1 MAEQL
6 YFSRDSKM
14 FVEFKGGVWEIPVL
28 DGFSFSQATNSS
40 EITLSEMESTA
51 GTSRRGRRIFNDSLA
66 PVEWSFSTYM
76 RPFKH
81 STSYAGEAADSVNN
95 NHHAVEEVLWAMMAG
110 ANAYASSAFARG
122 ANAVT
127 TTDTTDLDVSF
138 AQSNVSVL
146 ETGNLF
152 FVINTDT
159 SDPMVYKLS
168 DAAINEASIDFDVD
182 GIATVNW
189 SGFAKQIFDWT
200 ANTTVTG
207 TDLVPASGTVGKVQ
221 IDTDT
226 SPYQFKL
233 VTDASTLKTA
243 IDEGTGAT
251 NNFVRNRLTQLSIT
265 AGNTT
270 TFPGANNNGIYSLTL
285 TGGNVTIGNNITYLV
300 PEELGSVNVPI
311 ENVTG
316 ARSVSGSFT
325 CYLVFDDQV
334 GGTLNNG
341 TSSDFFADL
350 TSSGAL
356 ELVNNSFDLSFSIG
370 GSNSPKIVIDMP
382 KSHIEI
388 PSHSIEDVISL
399 ETNFHGL
406 GSNLGTA
413 DEVTLKYF
421 GP

>member
-14 FVEFKGGVWEIPVL
+14 FIEFKGGVWEVPVL

-40 EITLSEMESTA
+40 EITLSEMESTS
-51 GTSRRGRRIFNDSLA
+51 GSSRRGRRIFNDSLA

-81 STSYAGEAADSVNN
+81 ATGYSGEGADTTNG

-110 ANAYASSAFARG
+110 ANAYASSAFNRSSS
-122 ANAVT
+122 AVT
-127 TTDTTDLDVSF
+127 TTDGSDLDVTF

-146 ETGNLF
+146 DTGNIF
-152 FVINTDT
+152 FVIDTDA
-159 SDPMVYKLS
+159 SDPMVYKLTDS
-168 DAAINEASIDFDVD
+168 AVNEASIDFDVD

-207 TDLVPASGTVGKVQ
+207 TDLTPASGNVGNVQ
-221 IDTDT
+221 IDNDT

-243 IDEGTGAT
+243 IDEGITAT
-251 NNFVRNRLTQLSIT
+251 NNFVRNRLTQLVV
-265 AGNTT
+265 ATT
-270 TFPGANNNGIYSLTL
+270 ETGFDTNYTLTL
-285 TGGNVTIGNNITYLV
+285 TGGNITIGNNITYLV
-300 PEELGSVNVPI
+300 PEELGTVNVPI

-316 ARSVSGSFT
+316 SRSVTGSFT
-325 CYLVFDDQV
+325 CYLVLDD
-334 GGTLNNG
+334 GANNNG
-341 TSSDFFADL
+341 TSSDFFKDH
-350 TSSGAL
+350 TSTTAL
-356 ELVNNSFDLSFSIG
+356 SNVNNSFDLTFKIG
-370 GSNSPKIVIDMP
+370 GTSSPRIEVAMP
-382 KSHIEI
+382 TCHIEI
-388 PSHSIEDVISL
+388 PTHAIEDVISL
-399 ETNFHGL
+399 ETSFHAL

-413 DEVTLKYF
+413 DEVTLKYVA
-421 GP
+421 P

>member
-14 FVEFKGGVWEIPVL
+14 FIEFKGGVWEIPVL

-51 GTSRRGRRIFNDSLA
+51 GTSRRGRRLFNDSLA

-76 RPFKH
+76 RPFTH
-81 STSYAGEAADSVNN
+81 ATAYTGEAADTADG

-127 TTDTTDLDVSF
+127 TTDGTDLDISF

-146 ETGNLF
+146 ETGNIF
-152 FVINTDT
+152 FVIDTDAD
-159 SDPMVYKLS
+159 DPMIYKLA
-168 DAAINEASIDFDVD
+168 DAAVNEASIDFDVD
-182 GIATVNW
+182 GIATINW

-207 TDLVPASGTVGKVQ
+207 TDLVPASGNVGNVQ
-221 IDTDT
+221 IDNDT
-226 SPYQFKL
+226 TPYQFKL
-233 VTDASTLKTA
+233 VTDASTLTTA
-243 IDEGTGAT
+243 IDEGISAT
-251 NNFVRNRLTQLSIT
+251 DNFVRNRLTQLAIATSESGFDST
-265 AGNTT
+265 
-270 TFPGANNNGIYSLTL
+270 YSLTL
-285 TGGNVTIGNNITYLV
+285 TGGNITIGNNITYLV
-300 PEELGSVNVPI
+300 PEELGTVNVPI

-316 ARSVSGSFT
+316 ARTVTGSFT
-325 CYLVFDDQV
+325 CYLVFDD
-334 GGTLNNG
+334 GANNNG
-341 TSSDFFADL
+341 TSSDFFKDH
-350 TSSGAL
+350 TSTTAL
-356 ELVNNSFDLSFSIG
+356 ANVNNSFSLTFRIG
-370 GSNSPKIVIDMP
+370 GTSSPKIEVAMP
-382 KSHIEI
+382 TCHVEI
-388 PSHSIEDVISL
+388 PTHSIEDVISL
-399 ETNFHGL
+399 ETTFHGL
-406 GSNLGTA
+406 GTNLGTA

>member
-14 FVEFKGGVWEIPVL
+14 FIEFKGGVWEVPVL

-76 RPFKH
+76 RPFTH
-81 STSYAGEAADSVNN
+81 ATAYTGEAADTVNG

-127 TTDTTDLDVSF
+127 TTDGTDLDVSF
-138 AQSNVSVL
+138 AQSNISVL
-146 ETGNLF
+146 ETGNIF
-152 FVINTDT
+152 FVMDT
-159 SDPMVYKLS
+159 SAADPMVYKLA
-168 DAAINEASIDFDVD
+168 DAAVNEASIDFDVD
-182 GIATVNW
+182 GIATINW

-207 TDLVPASGTVGKVQ
+207 TDLTPASGNVGNVQ
-221 IDTDT
+221 LDSDTT
-226 SPYQFKL
+226 PYQFKL
-233 VTDASTLKTA
+233 VTDSSTLTTA
-243 IDEGTGAT
+243 IDEGISAT
-251 NNFVRNRLTQLSIT
+251 DNFVRNRLTQLAIST
-265 AGNTT
+265 SESGFDTSYT
-270 TFPGANNNGIYSLTL
+270 LTL
-285 TGGNVTIGNNITYLV
+285 TGGNITIGNNITYLV
-300 PEELGSVNVPI
+300 PEELGTVNVPI

-316 ARSVSGSFT
+316 ARTVTGSFT
-325 CYLVFDDQV
+325 CYLVFED
-334 GGTLNNG
+334 GANNNG
-341 TSSDFFADL
+341 TSSDFFKDH
-350 TSSGAL
+350 TSTTAL
-356 ELVNNSFDLSFSIG
+356 ANVNNSFGLTFTIG
-370 GSNSPKIVIDMP
+370 GSSTPKIIVTMP
-382 KSHIEI
+382 KCHIEI
-388 PSHSIEDVISL
+388 PTHSIEDVISL
-399 ETNFHGL
+399 ETTFHGL
-406 GSNLGTA
+406 GTNLGTA

>member
-14 FVEFKGGVWEIPVL
+14 FIEFKGGVWEVPVL

-76 RPFKH
+76 RPFTH
-81 STSYAGEAADSVNN
+81 ATAYTGEAADTVNG

-127 TTDTTDLDVSF
+127 TTDGTDLDVSF
-138 AQSNVSVL
+138 AQSNISVL
-146 ETGNLF
+146 ETGNIF
-152 FVINTDT
+152 FVMDT
-159 SDPMVYKLS
+159 SAADPMVYKLA
-168 DAAINEASIDFDVD
+168 DAAVNEASIDFDVD
-182 GIATVNW
+182 GIATINW

-207 TDLVPASGTVGKVQ
+207 TDLTPASGNVGNVQ
-221 IDTDT
+221 LDSDTT
-226 SPYQFKL
+226 PYQFKL
-233 VTDASTLKTA
+233 VTDSSTLTTA
-243 IDEGTGAT
+243 IDEGISAT
-251 NNFVRNRLTQLSIT
+251 DNFVRNRLTQLAIST
-265 AGNTT
+265 SESGFDTSYT
-270 TFPGANNNGIYSLTL
+270 LTL
-285 TGGNVTIGNNITYLV
+285 TGGNITIGNNITYLV
-300 PEELGSVNVPI
+300 PEELGTVNVPI

-316 ARSVSGSFT
+316 ARNVTGNFT
-325 CYLVFDDQV
+325 CYLV
-334 GGTLNNG
+334 LNDSSNAG
-341 TSSDFFADL
+341 TSSDFFKDH
-350 TSSGAL
+350 TSTTAL
-356 ELVNNSFDLSFSIG
+356 ANVNNSFGLTFTIG
-370 GSNSPKIVIDMP
+370 GSSTPKIIVTMP

-388 PSHSIEDVISL
+388 PTHSIEDVISL
-399 ETNFHGL
+399 ETTFHGL
-406 GSNLGTA
+406 GTNLGTA